1 MGAGSV
7 ELGRVART
15 LAGYPHHTTMGEK
28 ALVGG
33 DLETGQPQEQKALD
47 VPTRNLSRE
56 II

>member
-1 MGAGSV
+1 M

-15 LAGYPHHTTMGEK
+15 LTRYPHHTTMGEK